1 MFFFLFSIFFFFLVC
16 DFYQNTEIRHAHKP
30 ARRPALFTARLAPAH
45 LASCL
50 QGAWE
55 RRSATSVGRGNEAEE
70 KQGKS
75 RETGRGETDQKRQQ
89 GDSPQRV
96 RGWKT
101 SSLPKDPQNIAESGE
116 GQRQGK
122 IEARRK
128 TGRGGGRGGA
138 VLVVEMERTPNP
150 SCSPN
155 TCRFPLSCQHI
166 RFPQTPLP
174 TQALSH
180 PSTLPWTQAIHPN
193 TGGQNKPF

>member
-1 MFFFLFSIFFFFLVC
+1 MFFFSFLHLFFFLCVTSIKTQK
-16 DFYQNTEIRHAHKP
+16 YGTRTNRHEGQLYLQPGWPLPTWP
-30 ARRPALFTARLAPAH
+30 AACRGRGR
-45 LASCL
+45 
-50 QGAWE
+50 GG
-55 RRSATSVGRGNEAEE
+55 SATSVGRGNEAEE